1 MAPCDSSATPPQ
13 DLRQDAP
20 RRASRPGG
28 WIPLPWIVV
37 APLVTSLACA
47 ACGGPAGAEATA
59 TSTSPIYGGVE
70 DNDAQQ
76 SQGVVAVEV
85 DNGGTTTFELCSGS
99 LIAPNVVLTARHC
112 VSVQTSTQVTCD
124 QNGVSATPPDFSAD
138 EPLGIIHVFTGPS
151 PTLLGVPAANA
162 AAVFHPAGTTLCNL
176 DLALIVLDKPI
187 TGIEPMR
194 VRLSGPPT
202 AGEMMRTVGYG
213 ENDQNAPIGTRFRKD
228 GVSVLAIGSAV
239 SASMT
244 PLGSSEFEMGES
256 MCNGDSGG
264 PALDATTGAIVG
276 IVSRGGACT
285 DPSGHIYTS
294 LAAFT
299 SVFTQAFA
307 MAGGAPIT
315 EGEPYPD
322 AGSTM
327 SGGSS
332 SGSPAGSGSGSGSGS
347 ASSSGSGSGG
357 GSEPPPGDDVPVNLH
372 SGQGSGCAV
381 SGRDPGR
388 ASDVAASTLMLLVMA
403 ALASRARRRAARQP
417 VRYTSKHG

>member
-1 MAPCDSSATPPQ
+1 MSPRRPPRTLPQ
-13 DLRQDAP
+13 KLRQDAE
-20 RRASRPGG
+20 RRTATPGH
-28 WIPLPWIVV
+28 WILLPWIVV
-37 APLVTSLACA
+37 APLV
-47 ACGGPAGAEATA
+47 ACGGQAGPEPTG
-59 TSTSPIYGGVE
+59 TSASPIYAGVE

-76 SQGVVAVEV
+76 SPGVVAVEV
-85 DNGGTTTFELCSGS
+85 DNGGTTTFELCTGS
-99 LIAPNVVLTARHC
+99 LVAPNVVLTARHC
-112 VSVQTSTQVTCD
+112 VSAQTSTQITCD
-124 QNGVSATPPDFSAD
+124 QNGVSAAPPDFSAD

-151 PTLLGVPAANA
+151 PSLLGTPAASA
-162 AAVFHPAGTTLCNL
+162 AAVFHPAGNTLCNL

-202 AGEMMRTVGYG
+202 DSESMRTVGYG

-228 GVSVLAIGSAV
+228 GVTVLAVGSTV

-244 PLGSSEFEMGES
+244 PLASNEFEMGES

-264 PALDATTGAIVG
+264 PALDSTTGAIVG

-285 DPSGHIYTS
+285 DTTGHIYTS
-294 LAAFT
+294 LAGFT

-322 AGSTM
+322 AGGTTPTG
-327 SGGSS
+327 SG
-332 SGSPAGSGSGSGSGS
+332 SGSPAGSGSGSGSAS
-347 ASSSGSGSGG
+347 ASGSGSGG
-357 GSEPPPGDDVPVNLH
+357 NGTEPRGSGEPVNLH
-372 SGQGSGCAV
+372 AGQGSGCSA
-381 SGRDPGR
+381 S
-388 ASDVAASTLMLLVMA
+388 ASDAGSAGSAGLMLLVMTGV
-403 ALASRARRRAARQP
+403 ASLARRRAARQP